1 MLEKFF
7 LLLLISTVFNF
18 NFLSTP
24 RLEIQSDFPKK
35 TGESFGVKI
44 NAKSAVV
51 IDAKTKK
58 ILFEKEAHKKLP
70 PASLTKIM
78 TVLVALDSNIKLDE
92 PTKISEKSQKMIER
106 TVGLKK
112 DEVVKVK
119 DLIAGS
125 LIASGNDTAQA
136 LAETVSG
143 NDISKFINKM
153 NEKVAKLNLV
163 NTHFENPTGLDNE
176 NQFSSA
182 YDLAIIFSEAMKNL
196 TFRELIAK
204 KNYEI
209 TAITPEKT
217 HKFETSNHLLRDNYP
232 RVFGGKTGYTDSA
245 GYCLINL
252 AKDKNNNQIITVVL
266 GNSQSKQHFQ
276 DTKALID
283 WTYQN
288 YKFQK

>member
-7 LLLLISTVFNF
+7 LILLISTVFNF
-18 NFLSTP
+18 NFLSSST
-24 RLEIQSDFPKK
+24 LEIQSDFPKK

-51 IDAKTKK
+51 IDAKAKK

-78 TVLVALDSNIKLDE
+78 TVLVALDSNIKLDQ
-92 PTKISEKSQKMIER
+92 PIKISEKSQKMIER
-106 TVGLKK
+106 TVGLEK

-125 LIASGNDTAQA
+125 LIASGNDAAQA
-136 LAETVSG
+136 LVEAVSG
-143 NDISKFINKM
+143 SDISKFIDKM
-153 NEKVAKLNLV
+153 NERAAKLNLV
-163 NTHFENPTGLDNE
+163 NTHFENPTGLDSE

-209 TAITPEKT
+209 IAITPEKT
-217 HKFETSNHLLRDNYP
+217 HKFETSNHLLRDDYP
-232 RVFGGKTGYTDSA
+232 RVFGGKTGYTDNA

-252 AKDKNNNQIITVVL
+252 AKDKNNNQIITVIL
-266 GNSQSKQHFQ
+266 GASLNEQHFQ